1 MRRRVW
7 YLVMLASPLLGAHVR
22 AQGTATG
29 SARSSVG
36 CGTLWVYPLT
46 DGIVK
51 IREVPDFR
59 CGSVRVTATTR
70 SWSSDGVL
78 SEGATIE
85 AAARAGERPL
95 RLPLRLF
102 VPPSEI
108 VVFRQ
113 GRVSPMYASGMQ
125 RLELSAGDRRN
136 ETSAESFDAVRSHMW
151 RLFVVPDDTIR
162 ASVLP
167 PNRFTAPRTL
177 RLMWTRD
184 GRPDSVAVRYSI
196 DGHRPG
202 VPMNT
207 SPPALNAAAQLRG
220 VRIVTDPRTFPSAFF
235 DGIVV
240 IGFRSGIS
248 ALARQLVLD
257 RLEGTVIANR
267 PRGSAEPDLV
277 VRVGA
282 AWRDSLLSTRSPRK
296 LGNEVARFGI
306 LLADTEQVRSV
317 VLAAH
322 LADSTLINIHQPH
335 ECLDPADRRVHRRV
349 ASVVLADPSD
359 EERAQLTTIVG
370 GRWISHEGDRSRMEL
385 TGTRAEVARKL
396 VEMTRLPQ
404 VSSAHLSQ
412 LLPIYGSSCRVSR

>member
-51 IREVPDFR
+51 IREVPDLR
-59 CGSVRVTATTR
+59 CGSVRVNATTR

-102 VPPSEI
+102 VPPSEV

-113 GRVSPMYASGMQ
+113 GRVSPMYASELQ
-125 RLELSAGDRRN
+125 RLELIAGDRRN
-136 ETSAESFDAVRSHMW
+136 ETSAESFDPVRSYMW

-207 SPPALNAAAQLRG
+207 SPPAFSAASQLRG
-220 VRIVTDPRTFPSAFF
+220 ARMVSDPRLFPRPFF
-235 DGIVV
+235 EGIAVV
-240 IGFRSGIS
+240 GFRPNVSG
-248 ALARQLVLD
+248 LARQLVMD
-257 RLEGTVIANR
+257 RLEGTVIASR

-282 AWRDSLLSTRSPRK
+282 AWRDSLLSKQSPRK

-306 LLADTEQVRSV
+306 LLADTERVGTV
-317 VLAAH
+317 NAAAK
-322 LADSTLINIHQPH
+322 LADSTLIEIHEPH
-335 ECLDPADRRVHRRV
+335 ECLDPADRLVHRRV
-349 ASVVLADPSD
+349 ARVMLAEASD
-359 EERAQLTTIVG
+359 EERAQLTTIFG
-370 GRWISHEGDRSRMEL
+370 GRWISHEGNRSRMEL
-385 TGTRAEVARKL
+385 TGTRDEVARKL
-396 VEMTRLPQ
+396 SEMTRLPQ
-404 VSSAHLSQ
+404 VSTAHLSQ
-412 LLPIYGSSCRVSR
+412 VLPIQGPACRVSR